1 MFDDFSE
8 MDLDIFKS
16 CITNYSTAK
25 LNTYVY
31 GTHYNLLEVDDIP
44 KYMNEL
50 LKYQAKNERVM
61 PELVEIIYNELHER
75 GIKVEQGYGSLD
87 LMVKGKVNRGK
98 VITPNVGI
106 MIEGLDSRIPY
117 SKLND
122 YQYYHNEYT
131 SNGWKIFVLY
141 VDDIINNLQV
151 RLDQISKYLS
161 KDDEHITH
169 QLKIDEFLG

>member
-1 MFDDFSE
+1 
-8 MDLDIFKS
+8 
-16 CITNYSTAK
+16 
-25 LNTYVY
+25 
-31 GTHYNLLEVDDIP
+31 
-44 KYMNEL
+44 MNEL

>member
-1 MFDDFSE
+1 MS
-8 MDLDIFKS
+8 
-16 CITNYSTAK
+16 
-25 LNTYVY
+25 
-31 GTHYNLLEVDDIP
+31 
-44 KYMNEL
+44 
-50 LKYQAKNERVM
+50 
-61 PELVEIIYNELHER
+61 ELVQIINDELHER

-87 LMVKGKVNRGK
+87 LIIKGKMSRGK

-106 MIEGLDSRIPY
+106 IIEGLDTKIPY

-122 YQYYHNEYT
+122 YQYYYNEYS
-131 SNGWKIFVLY
+131 SNGWKIFILF
-141 VDDIINNLQV
+141 VDDIINNLQI